1 MLSKR
6 PLAPSFINKLDR
18 YLLLHQPVL
27 WTTRAHLVK
36 YYSLLFAA
44 VLTLLCFIV
53 PDNPLADSNSFVWTT
68 LTAVLS
74 FIGFIVWIIYVLR
87 FNVFK
92 RFGDNGKFDA
102 LKNFLFFFVAIG
114 FMIAPAYIPT
124 AVESIRANA
133 AFANEEVVNDIN
145 AINTKINQ
153 LEYDSLDHK
162 WSKEMFIVRDSI
174 PQYLRYEKTD
184 DDGNTEQVRYI
195 DTSEL
200 RIKLLEADSTIKIND
215 SMYNFYK
222 CPLYTYLDNTNS
234 DNYTVAKEK
243 TSLDFYRELIK
254 NFIPVD
260 KKKTRG
266 ELELLL
272 KKYRYSEYH
281 YYDSDTY
288 SIHTNSNESYYSV
301 IQKRYNL
308 YATESGLSNL
318 VDKKYR
324 WYSGNDSRFRI
335 WFYISFAL
343 TLLVFIFRH
352 STVKAFFLSILTC
365 IVLTILSA
373 LFIAF
378 VRGSEGPNVL
388 GLCIGYYILFFT
400 ATLLGAKGTI
410 RSTLTGIVLNI
421 TTFFTFIIPFLCML
435 LYYEGQDKLYRHLP
449 DYPPGYQET
458 KETVLLIAEIGG
470 ILLFL
475 VLLQPLFKRL
485 YRNWFSKPEE

>member
-1 MLSKR
+1 MQSKR

-18 YLLLHQPVL
+18 YLLLHQPVV

-36 YYSLLFAA
+36 YYSILFAM
-44 VLTLLCFIV
+44 VLALLCFIV
-53 PDNPLADSNSFVWTT
+53 PGNPLADSSSFVWTT

-74 FIGFIVWIIYVLR
+74 FIGIIVWIIYLLR

-92 RFGDNGKFDA
+92 RFGDNGKLDA
-102 LKNFLFFFVAIG
+102 LKNFLLFFTAIG
-114 FMIAPAYIPT
+114 FMIAPTYIPT

-145 AINTKINQ
+145 AINKKINQ

-162 WSKEMFIVRDSI
+162 WSKETFIVRDSI
-174 PQYLRYEKTD
+174 SQHLRYEQAD
-184 DDGNTEQVRYI
+184 ESNTEQIRFM

-200 RIKLLEADSTIKIND
+200 RNKLLEADSTVKMND
-215 SMYNFYK
+215 SMYSFYK
-222 CPLYTYLDNTNS
+222 CPLYTYLDNINS
-234 DNYTVAKEK
+234 DRYTIAKEK

-254 NFIPVD
+254 NFIPAD
-260 KKKTRG
+260 KKKIRG

-272 KKYRYSEYH
+272 KKYRYSEYY
-281 YYDSDTY
+281 YYDSDSY
-288 SIHTNSNESYYSV
+288 SIHNNPNESYYTV

-308 YATESGLSNL
+308 YATENGLGNL

-365 IVLTILSA
+365 IVLSILSA
-373 LFIAF
+373 LFLAF
-378 VRGSEGPNVL
+378 AGGDTAETAL

-400 ATLLGAKGTI
+400 ATLAAARSTT
-410 RSTLTGIVLNI
+410 RSTLGGIVLNI
-421 TTFFTFIIPFLCML
+421 ITFFTFTIPLLCVL
-435 LYYEGQDKLYRHLP
+435 FYYEGQDKLYRHLP
-449 DYPPGYQET
+449 DYPPGYHET
-458 KETVLLIAEIGG
+458 KELTLLFAEIGG